1 MTMSS
6 GGMNKDEIRKGIA
19 AYKHEQ
25 NVLLRL
31 IRKTGGLT
39 EGKFDE
45 LFYGREF
52 RKRTRLRRSGLYG
65 DSYILGMGSNG
76 GTLWA
81 EYLDLLQYMMAVDL
95 VDTKRNNDNEIVYIE
110 CKVKT

>member
-1 MTMSS
+1 
-6 GGMNKDEIRKGIA
+6 MNKDEIRKGIA
-19 AYKHEQ
+19 AYKYEQ

-39 EGKFDE
+39 ESKFDE
-45 LFYGREF
+45 LFHGREF

-65 DSYILGMGSNG
+65 DSYILGMGMNG
-76 GTLWA
+76 GTIWA

-95 VDTKRNNDNEIVYIE
+95 VDARRNKDNEIVYILR
-110 CKVKT
+110 VKT